1 MAKILNI
8 ETATDICSVC
18 IADEGQVIATR
29 RAEEVYQH
37 ASVITILIEECAKA
51 AKMSLNELD
60 ALAISSGPGSY
71 TALRV
76 GTATAK
82 GICYALNKPLI
93 AIDTLQSLAYAAQ
106 QNKSEGDCFIP
117 MIDARR
123 MEVYAK
129 VFDKELKA
137 VSEVNNFI
145 LDEAS
150 FQEYFKRYDKVVLSG
165 NGAPKSV
172 DLFKDKG
179 AVFSEVVCDAEH
191 LVELSAAAFEA
202 QDFVD
207 IAYYAPLYFKA
218 PNITKAKKVL

>member
-8 ETATDICSVC
+8 DTATDICSVC
-18 IADEGQVIATR
+18 IADGEQVVATR
-29 RAEEVYQH
+29 RAEDVYQH

-51 AKMSLNELD
+51 ADISLNELD
-60 ALAISSGPGSY
+60 AIAVSTGPGSY

-93 AIDTLQSLAYAAQ
+93 AIDTLKSLAFAAKQ
-106 QNKSEGDCFIP
+106 RNAEGDCFIP

-129 VFDKELKA
+129 VFDNELNA
-137 VSEVNNFI
+137 LSEVNNFI
-145 LDEAS
+145 LDETS
-150 FQEYFKRYDKVVLSG
+150 FQEFFKQHDNIIFTG
-165 NGAPKSV
+165 NGAPKSI

-179 AVFSEVVCDAEH
+179 GQFSTVVCDAEH
-191 LVELSAAAFEA
+191 LVQLSAVAYAAE
-202 QDFVD
+202 DFVD
-207 IAYYAPLYFKA
+207 IAYYAPMYFKA
-218 PNITKAKKVL
+218 PNITKSKKVL